1 MASYYDLERLGY
13 TKNDILLMIHA
24 DDAGLSCSENAA
36 TIEALDKGI
45 VNSYSIMVPCPW
57 FGDMAN
63 FAKLHHQYD
72 SGIHL
77 TLTCEWKHYKFGPV
91 LPYSEVP
98 SLVDEHGFFYAKRE
112 QLKKFAKPLEVK
124 KELKAQID
132 RAMQAGII
140 PTHLDSHMY
149 TLGLTKE
156 LLEVYRELGKEY
168 GLPIFLSDELLEG
181 VGNPDSLQESDR
193 MVHKVQIGNFNDMQ
207 SIGLAELYTQ
217 LIKNLRA
224 GLNVILIHP
233 AFDNMEMKQ
242 VCVDHPNF
250 GSQWRQMDFDFFT
263 DPKTAALLKEWNI
276 KPITWRELQ
285 GTTL

>member
-1 MASYYDLERLGY
+1 MAHYYDLEQLGY
-13 TKNDILLMIHA
+13 SKNDILLMIHA

-36 TIEALDKGI
+36 TIEALETGI

-57 FGDMAN
+57 FWDMAH
-63 FAKLHHQYD
+63 FAKHHPQFD
-72 SGIHL
+72 CGIHL

-98 SLVDEHGFFYAKRE
+98 SLVDEHGFFHAKRE
-112 QLKKFAKPLEVK
+112 MVKKLAKPQEVK

-132 RAMQAGII
+132 RALAAGFK

-149 TLGLTKE
+149 TLGLTEE
-156 LLEVYRELGKEY
+156 LLEVYRQLGKEY
-168 GLPIFLSDELLEG
+168 HLPIFLSDQLLAD
-181 VGNPDSLQESDR
+181 VGNPNALKESDNIVQT
-193 MVHKVQIGNFNDMQ
+193 VHIGNFGAME
-207 SIGLAELYTQ
+207 STGLEELYAQTINT
-217 LIKNLRA
+217 LKA

-250 GSQWRQMDFDFFT
+250 GSLWRQMDFDFFS
-263 DPKTAALLKEWNI
+263 DPNTASLLKEKNI
-276 KPITWRELQ
+276 KPVTWREIQ
-285 GTTL
+285 ITTL

>member
-1 MASYYDLERLGY
+1 MANHYDLERLGY
-13 TKNDILLMIHA
+13 SKNDTLLMIHA

-36 TIEALDKGI
+36 TIEVLKKGI
-45 VNSYSIMVPCPW
+45 VSSYSIMVPCPW
-57 FGDMAN
+57 FGDIAN
-63 FAKLHHQYD
+63 FAKQHPHYD
-72 SGIHL
+72 CGIHL

-98 SLVDEHGFFYAKRE
+98 SLVDELGFFHAKRE
-112 QLKKFAKPLEVK
+112 QVKKLAKPEEVK

-132 RAMQAGII
+132 RALNAGIK

-156 LLEVYRELGKEY
+156 LLEVYRDLGKEY
-168 GLPIFLSDELLEG
+168 KLPIFLSDQLLKD
-181 VGNPDSLQESDR
+181 VGNPDSLQDSDNI
-193 MVHKVQIGNFNDMQ
+193 VHEVHIGNFNAMN
-207 SIGLAELYTQ
+207 SSGLGELYTQ
-217 LIKNLRA
+217 MLSKLTA

-233 AFDNMEMKQ
+233 AFDNMEMKL

-263 DPKTAALLKEWNI
+263 NPNTAALLKERNI

-285 GTTL
+285 GAIH

>member
-1 MASYYDLERLGY
+1 MALHYNLERLGY
-13 TKNDILLMIHA
+13 SKDDILLIIHA

-36 TIEALDKGI
+36 TIEALKKGI

-63 FAKLHHQYD
+63 FAKQNPQYD
-72 SGIHL
+72 CGIHL

-98 SLVDEHGFFYAKRE
+98 SLVDAQGFFHAKRE
-112 QLKKFAKPLEVK
+112 LVKKFANPREVK

-132 RAMQAGII
+132 RALTAGIV

-149 TLGLTKE
+149 TLGLTTE
-156 LLEVYRELGKEY
+156 LLDIYRELGSEY
-168 GLPIFLSDELLEG
+168 KLPIFLSDQLLEG
-181 VGNPDSLQESDR
+181 VGNPDSLQESDN
-193 MVHKVQIGNFNDMQ
+193 MVHKVYIGNFDAMQ
-207 SIGLAELYTQ
+207 TKGLGDLYAQ
-217 LIKNLRA
+217 FIKNLSA
-224 GLNVILIHP
+224 GLNLILIHP

-250 GSQWRQMDFDFFT
+250 GFQWRQMDFDFFT
-263 DPKTAALLKEWNI
+263 NPQTAALLKERNI
-276 KPITWRELQ
+276 KPITWREIQ
-285 GTTL
+285 GTSL

>member
-1 MASYYDLERLGY
+1 MANHYDLEQLGY
-13 TKNDILLMIHA
+13 RKDDILLIIHA

-36 TIEALDKGI
+36 TIEALKKGI

-63 FAKLHHQYD
+63 FAKQHPQYD
-72 SGIHL
+72 CGIHL

-98 SLVDEHGFFYAKRE
+98 SLVDAQGFFHAKRD
-112 QLKKFAKPLEVK
+112 LVKKFAKPREVK

-132 RAMQAGII
+132 RALTAGIV

-149 TLGLTKE
+149 TLGLTTA
-156 LLEVYRELGKEY
+156 LLDIYRELGSEY
-168 GLPIFLSDELLEG
+168 KLPIFLSDQLLEG
-181 VGNPDSLQESDR
+181 VGNPDSLQESDN
-193 MVHKVQIGNFNDMQ
+193 MVHKVYIGNFDAMQ
-207 SIGLAELYTQ
+207 TKGLGDLYAQ
-217 LIKNLRA
+217 FIKNLSA

-263 DPKTAALLKEWNI
+263 NPQTAALLKERNI
-276 KPITWRELQ
+276 KPITWREIQ